1 MHRAANAFFVGAAFA
16 ALAAG
21 CTAVETHRG
30 YVPDAEILSSIVV
43 GTDTKD
49 TVSQKLGTPT
59 TRGTFSNDVWYY
71 ISSRDI
77 QTAFF
82 APQSIERNI
91 VEVQFSEN
99 GQVAGIRHY
108 GLEDGRVVDY
118 VDRETT
124 AFGSE
129 TSLIQLLFNAVPGN
143 IGMPSRTNAP
153 TPGGGQGPPPLPGGR

>member
-1 MHRAANAFFVGAAFA
+1 MYRAANAFFAGAAFA
-16 ALAAG
+16 ALAG

-30 YVPDAEILSSIVV
+30 YVPDAEILSSIVI

-59 TRGTFSNDVWYY
+59 TRGTFNNDVWYY

-82 APQSIERNI
+82 APQAIDRNI
-91 VEVQFSEN
+91 VEVQFSQN
-99 GQVAGIRHY
+99 GQVADIRHY

-118 VDRETT
+118 VDRET
-124 AFGSE
+124 AVFGSE
-129 TSLIQLLFNAVPGN
+129 TSLLQQLFNAVPGN
-143 IGMPSRTNAP
+143 IGVPPRTNAP
-153 TPGGGQGPPPLPGGR
+153 TPGGGQGPPPL